1 MAIYDVEMISKIL
14 VAFFALLEHKVH
26 TFALTAA
33 CLDISPAN
41 VLCSASH

>member
-14 VAFFALLEHKVH
+14 VAFFALLEYNVHKIE
-26 TFALTAA
+26 LTAA